1 MLEGNQI
8 TVREI
13 WQTAARYLKNKIQ
26 APTFNHW
33 FRPIV
38 PVAREK
44 DTILLGVSDDFF
56 ADWLKDNYGDLLHE
70 AITAAVGTD
79 LKIKFEYGH
88 QPEETELA
96 DPGKTAK
103 LPAVTLPVA
112 EPAGAARMTPGE
124 EKNVKVCTA
133 NLLPRYTLDKFV
145 VGEENRYAYA
155 AATTASKSP
164 GSYNPLY
171 IYGVTGIG
179 KTHLIQ
185 GVAHEILKRNPAT
198 RVQYITCEEFLNRY
212 VDALSERKHSQFRNW
227 ARRVDVLLVDDVH
240 QLANKTQLQEEFFN
254 TFNALYN
261 ENKQIILTSDK
272 QPCEIVGLE
281 QRLVSRFEC
290 GVTVEITPP
299 SFETRLAILKQKQ
312 SEHLIKLDDDVLQFI
327 AQRITASIRRLEGA
341 LMRLVAFSSAM
352 ANCPI
357 TVARAEDLL
366 RNLLE
371 EETTA
376 RKVTIENIQKTVA
389 DYFEIRVTDILSD
402 KRPKNIAE
410 PRMVAMYLSRK
421 LTDRSYPEIG
431 DAFGKNHAT
440 IMHAEKKVLERSKD
454 DESFRMALSSIQ
466 RQLQN

>member
-1 MLEGNQI
+1 MLESNQI
-8 TVREI
+8 TVKEI
-13 WQTAARYLKNKIQ
+13 WQAAARYLKNKLH
-26 APTFNHW
+26 APTYNHW
-33 FRPIV
+33 FKPIV
-38 PVAREK
+38 PVSREK
-44 DTILLGVSDDFF
+44 DTIVLGVSDDFF
-56 ADWLKDNYGDLLHE
+56 ADWLKDNYSDLLNE
-70 AITAAVGTD
+70 AIKAATGKE
-79 LKIKFEYGH
+79 LAIKFEYGH
-88 QPEETELA
+88 LPSEHDHE
-96 DPGKTAK
+96 PVVAK
-103 LPAVTLPVA
+103 PQPAVQA
-112 EPAGAARMTPGE
+112 EPAGNVKLSVSE
-124 EKNVKVCTA
+124 EKNLKSCTA
-133 NLLPRYTLDKFV
+133 NLLSRYTLDKFV
-145 VGEENRYAYA
+145 VGEENRYAFA
-155 AATTASKSP
+155 AASTASKSP
-164 GSYNPLY
+164 GTYNPLY

-185 GVAHEILKRNPAT
+185 GVAHEILKKKPCT

-212 VDALSERKHSQFRNW
+212 VDALSERKHSHFRNW
-227 ARRVDVLLVDDVH
+227 ARKVDVLLVDDVH

-312 SEHLIKLDDDVLQFI
+312 NEHLIKLDDEVLQFI
-327 AQRITASIRRLEGA
+327 SSRITASIRRLEGA

-352 ANCPI
+352 SNCHI
-357 TVARAEDLL
+357 TVERAEDLL

-371 EETTA
+371 EETA
-376 RKVTIENIQKTVA
+376 SRKVTIENIQKAVA
-389 DYFEIRVTDILSD
+389 EYFEIRVTDILSD

-421 LTDRSYPEIG
+421 LTERSYPEIG

-440 IMHAEKKVLERSKD
+440 IMHAEKKVIERSKQ
-454 DESFRMALSSIQ
+454 DESFRMALSTIQ
-466 RQLQN
+466 RQLQS